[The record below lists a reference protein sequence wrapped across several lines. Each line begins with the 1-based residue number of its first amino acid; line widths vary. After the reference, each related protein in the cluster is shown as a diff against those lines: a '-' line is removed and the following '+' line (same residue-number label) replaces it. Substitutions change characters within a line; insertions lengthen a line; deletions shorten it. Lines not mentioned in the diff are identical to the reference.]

1 MITITNSFAHSQ
13 KISPKRN
20 TFWNRKKEKGPC
32 PNSHA
37 TMHTTTVSWLF
48 NRDSAYCQEKDQ
60 TNQLFS
66 QAQEKKIMRH
76 FFGEKKLRKYN
87 EEFEDAHIIFCSALQ
102 YSWAKL
108 ECLVFGGV
116 KWRYVCKIE
125 HCTCFIFPEKN
136 NIFQDRRKIKDIF
149 FSVIPAC
156 SGGGGSLG
164 QLQCHYFTKCHC
176 QEKKL
181 LHKNTLAL
189 LILTFFWYLGFSLP
203 LRFSGFSPRK
213 CASFPQFWARKM
225 CEMPEKYTYMLENTW
240 YIVCWLTFDLTKPLN
255 NSGW

>member
-1 MITITNSFAHSQ
+1 MIMITNSFAHSQ
-13 KISPKRN
+13 KKSPKRN
-20 TFWNRKKEKGPC
+20 TFWNRKKEKGHC

-48 NRDSAYCQEKDQ
+48 NRDFAYCQKKDQ

-76 FFGEKKLRKYN
+76 FFGEKNCVSIMKNLKMLI
-87 EEFEDAHIIFCSALQ
+87 FFCSALQ

-116 KWRYVCKIE
+116 KWRYVQIE

-149 FSVIPAC
+149 SRSFLPA
-156 SGGGGSLG
+156 LVAV
-164 QLQCHYFTKCHC
+164 
-176 QEKKL
+176 
-181 LHKNTLAL
+181 AL
-189 LILTFFWYLGFSLP
+189 
-203 LRFSGFSPRK
+203 
-213 CASFPQFWARKM
+213 
-225 CEMPEKYTYMLENTW
+225 
-240 YIVCWLTFDLTKPLN
+240 
-255 NSGW
+255 